1 MLQFM
6 VLGYLM
12 YINALLLM
20 LLCYQQ
26 FWGRWSN
33 LDWLQFGFGTFGGSS
48 NLIGAWVT
56 NHMTHSTDIIFIYS
70 PFIWQVFMCSPHLLS
85 IE

>member
-1 MLQFM
+1 MQNRVRRMVLQFM

-26 FWGRWSN
+26 CWGRWSN
-33 LDWLQFGFGTFGGSS
+33 LDRFQFGFGTFGDSS

-56 NHMTHSTDIIFIYS
+56 T
-70 PFIWQVFMCSPHLLS
+70 
-85 IE
+85 